1 MAGHDISRENWT
13 RRALIIVLA
22 VAAVAAALA
31 YLRDPPW
38 LLAYSSGFTAWEVA
52 EDGARVR
59 WAGAHASFFV
69 PSDSR
74 DLRLRLRTTF
84 DRPDDWPV
92 TVSVTLDDVPV
103 DRLVLSDGAWRE
115 STIRLPP
122 RGSRRVRRV
131 DIRSDRTRP
140 DHRALQLA
148 GGHSSLD

>member
-1 MAGHDISRENWT
+1 MIAGREISRLRWR
-13 RRALIIVLA
+13 RRALFIALTMAGA
-22 VAAVAAALA
+22 VAVLA

-38 LLAYSSGFTAWEVA
+38 LLAYSSGFTQWEVA
-52 EDGARVR
+52 EDGSRVR

-69 PSDSR
+69 SSDAR

-84 DRPDDWPV
+84 ERPDDWPV
-92 TVSVTLDDVPV
+92 TVSVTQDDVPV

-131 DIRSDRTRP
+131 DVHSDRTRP
-140 DHRALQLA
+140 THRALQL
-148 GGHSSLD
+148 HLP